1 MMNAEQFAAAP
12 QVGEGYY
19 RNNNFIEPGIIKYLE
34 DESDLRQ
41 FFVPKKMKG
50 VLSKTYIV
58 EREEGIAVQIV
69 GNAEVPRAEDVRR
82 RFTVHLHRN
91 ATGYKITDDDRKI
104 NRDDP
109 GWEARKMEAALR
121 RMKKKEDKDIMDCFF
136 AAARTVT
143 SIDSGDMFD
152 VASIRETVADMIED
166 ARANTQG
173 YMMLEPDVILLPYAL
188 FVELQADPEFKFVP
202 ELYQNLLLKATLDGS
217 ANRGILYG
225 DTGQTVAGLRII
237 TVNELIDTAIVIDS
251 QKDAFWLCEDEE
263 PTITAYRDDEHI
275 SDIVD
280 IRHDEAPVCIYPEC
294 VGAIKKAAAT
304 PTPSPSP

>member
-1 MMNAEQFAAAP
+1 MMNAEQFAQAP

-19 RNNNFIEPGIIKYLE
+19 RNNNIIEPGIIKYLE

-91 ATGYKITDDDRKI
+91 ATGYKITDDDKKI

-109 GWEARKMEAALR
+109 GWEARKMTAALR

-143 SIDSGDMFD
+143 SIPASDSFD
-152 VASIRETVADMIED
+152 VDAITSTISDMIED
-166 ARANTQG
+166 ARTNTQG
-173 YMMLEPDVILLPYAL
+173 YMMLEPDVILMPYSM
-188 FVELQADPEFKFVP
+188 FVELQQDPKFKFVP
-202 ELYQNLLLKATLDGS
+202 ELYQNLLLQATLDGS
-217 ANRGILYG
+217 SNRGILYG
-225 DTGQTVAGLRII
+225 DTGQVVAGLRII
-237 TVNELIDTAIVIDS
+237 TVNELVNTAIVIDS

-263 PTITAYRDDEHI
+263 PTVNAYRDDEHI

-294 VGAIKKAAAT
+294 VGAIKKLT
-304 PTPSPSP
+304 T

>member
-1 MMNAEQFAAAP
+1 MMNAEHFAQAP
-12 QVGEGYY
+12 QTGEGYY

-91 ATGYKITDDDRKI
+91 ATGYKVTDDDKKI

-121 RMKKKEDKDIMDCFF
+121 RMKKKEDKDIMNCFF
-136 AAARTVT
+136 ASAQVVT
-143 SIDSGDMFD
+143 SIAATDSFD
-152 VASIRETVADMIED
+152 VAAISSTVADMIAS
-166 ARANTQG
+166 ARTNTQG
-173 YMMLEPDVILLPYAL
+173 YMMLEPDAILMPYSM
-188 FVELQADPEFKFVP
+188 FVELQEDPSFKFVP

-217 ANRGILYG
+217 SNRGILYG
-225 DTGQTVAGLRII
+225 DTGQVVAGLRII
-237 TVNELIDTAIVIDS
+237 TVNELVNTAIVIDS

-263 PTITAYRDDEHI
+263 PTVTAYRDDEHI

-294 VGAIKKAAAT
+294 VGAIKKLT
-304 PTPSPSP
+304 T

>member
-166 ARANTQG
+166 ARTNTQG
-173 YMMLEPDVILLPYAL
+173 YMMLEPDAILLPYAL

-217 ANRGILYG
+217 SNRGILYG

-294 VGAIKKAAAT
+294 VGAIKKAAQA

>member
-1 MMNAEQFAAAP
+1 MMNAEHFAQAP

-19 RNNNFIEPGIIKYLE
+19 RNNNIIEPGIIKYLE

-41 FFVPKKMKG
+41 FFVPKKMNG

-91 ATGYKITDDDRKI
+91 ATGYKITDDDKKI

-136 AAARTVT
+136 ASAQTITSLGATDTFDVDAISSTVTDMIAAART
-143 SIDSGDMFD
+143 
-152 VASIRETVADMIED
+152 
-166 ARANTQG
+166 NTQG
-173 YMMLEPDVILLPYAL
+173 YMTLEPDVILMPYGM
-188 FVELQADPEFKFVP
+188 FVELQQDPKFKFVP
-202 ELYQNLLLKATLDGS
+202 ELYQNLLLQATLDGS
-217 ANRGILYG
+217 SNRGILYG
-225 DTGQTVAGLRII
+225 DTGQVVAGLRII
-237 TVNELIDTAIVIDS
+237 TVNELVDTAIVIDS

-263 PTITAYRDDEHI
+263 PTVNAYRDDEHI

-294 VGAIKKAAAT
+294 VGAIKKQ
-304 PTPSPSP
+304 